1 MLHVSEQR
9 LFVRDDHRAKFWN
22 MCDSARKRLEIARQ
36 TFASNLDDCATC
48 RMLCAKRG
56 KSAYHAVAS
65 HHRSLNGLAIREWN
79 DQRND
84 GVKWEIHLSN
94 WSASI
99 KKSLMLVKR
108 FALQARH
115 KCVC

>member
-22 MCDSARKRLEIARQ
+22 MCDSARKRFDIARQ

-48 RMLCAKRG
+48 RMLCAKRY
-56 KSAYHAVAS
+56 KSTDHSIAPD
-65 HHRSLNGLAIREWN
+65 HRSLNGLAIREWN

-84 GVKWEIHLSN
+84 SVKWEIHPCN
-94 WSASI
+94 WSANI
-99 KKSLMLVKR
+99 KKNLMLAKH
-108 FALQARH
+108 FTFQPRH
-115 KCVC
+115 ECVR